1 MEFNELMQTFV
12 NKDYDELLTLAK
24 EAMVRVLPICKV
36 VDEENNGM
44 AMLTSILLS
53 AIAADGKLTG
63 LEAKFLSEITGLDA
77 EGIDKLTDMYT
88 GQMVELT
95 DLLADKGGDDL
106 KANILLIVVCL
117 AACDHTICREENA
130 FIRQIMA

>member
-24 EAMVRVLPICKV
+24 EAMARVLPICKV

-63 LEAKFLSEITGLDA
+63 LEAKFLSDLTGLDA
-77 EGIDKLTDMYT
+77 AGVDKLTDLYSDKM
-88 GQMVELT
+88 EDLT
-95 DLLADKGGDDL
+95 DVLADKIPTEQ
-106 KANILLIVVCL
+106 KADMLVLITSL
-117 AACDHTICREENA
+117 AACDETISRDETA
-130 FIRQIMA
+130 LIRKIMA